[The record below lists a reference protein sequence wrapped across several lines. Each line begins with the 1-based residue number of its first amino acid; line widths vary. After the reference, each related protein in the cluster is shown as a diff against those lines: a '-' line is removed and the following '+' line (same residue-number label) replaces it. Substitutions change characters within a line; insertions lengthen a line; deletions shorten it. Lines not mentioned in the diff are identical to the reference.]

1 MSKDIIT
8 IESFADLFEAELAKN
23 LLEEAGIAAYIEGE
37 RFTGMMPSFAGDIH
51 KIRLQVE
58 KDKEGEAKEL
68 LEGLEDANLC
78 TRILK
83 EENALMEGHF
93 LLTSGN
99 HSNRYIE
106 KIKVLQSPR
115 AAAALAQA
123 LAKRMEQYEFDT
135 VIGPAYGAIVLAYEV
150 AKTLD
155 KSFIFTQRKDGEMI
169 FRSGFDLSK
178 TKKAIVI
185 EDIVSTGGSIKEVLS
200 SAKDKGIEIV
210 ACGILVDRSGGKLDL
225 EIPLQSLLTLEVPL
239 WAPDE
244 CEMCKE
250 GVPLV
255 RPGSSDKI

>member
-1 MSKDIIT
+1 M
-8 IESFADLFEAELAKN
+8 
-23 LLEEAGIAAYIEGE
+23 
-37 RFTGMMPSFAGDIH
+37 
-51 KIRLQVE
+51 E

-150 AKTLD
+150 AK
-155 KSFIFTQRKDGEMI
+155 
-169 FRSGFDLSK
+169 
-178 TKKAIVI
+178 
-185 EDIVSTGGSIKEVLS
+185 
-200 SAKDKGIEIV
+200 
-210 ACGILVDRSGGKLDL
+210 
-225 EIPLQSLLTLEVPL
+225 P
-239 WAPDE
+239 
-244 CEMCKE
+244 
-250 GVPLV
+250 
-255 RPGSSDKI
+255 